1 MTKPS
6 LPTRRQ
12 LLASAPLALLGTVM
26 STSAAANAGE
36 QAASDAFSDSAW
48 RRLSDA
54 AWRSRL
60 SPAAYDVL
68 RREGTERPFTS
79 PLNDEKRD
87 GVFACAGCQLPLF
100 ESRTKYDSGTG
111 WPSFFDVIDGAVG
124 TKTDR
129 RLWMVRTEYHCARC
143 LGHQGHV
150 FPDGPAPTGLRYCNN
165 GVALIFIPSA

>member
-1 MTKPS
+1 MTKS
-6 LPTRRQ
+6 SFPTRRF
-12 LLASAPLALLGTVM
+12 LLASAPLLMLG
-26 STSAAANAGE
+26 AAISKKPIASAGE
-36 QAASDAFSDSAW
+36 VSASDQFSDSQW
-48 RRLSDA
+48 RRLSDE

-60 SPAAYDVL
+60 SPAAYNVL

-79 PLNDEKRD
+79 PLNDEKRE

-100 ESRTKYDSGTG
+100 ESRTKYYSGTG

-124 TKTDR
+124 TNIDR

-150 FPDGPAPTGLRYCNN
+150 FSDGPAPTGLRYCNN
-165 GVALIFIPSA
+165 GVALTFIPAE